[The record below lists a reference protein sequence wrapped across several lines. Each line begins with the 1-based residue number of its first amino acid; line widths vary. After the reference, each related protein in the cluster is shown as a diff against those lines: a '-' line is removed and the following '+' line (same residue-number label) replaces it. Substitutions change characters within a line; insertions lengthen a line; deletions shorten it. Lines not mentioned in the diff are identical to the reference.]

1 MTDAGLKQRLRDDLT
16 QAMKSRDPVVLSS
29 LRMALSAITTAEVA
43 GKQAKVLTEDE
54 VVGVLVREVKQRE
67 EAAEAFRAGGRT
79 GSAEEED
86 EQAEVL
92 RRYLPQPLSAP
103 ELQSLVDQAVAKVRA
118 DGVTGGAAMGRAM
131 GLLKKPTAGRADG
144 AAVAAAV
151 RAALGMG

>member
-79 GSAEEED
+79 GSAEEEE